1 MPGGEPQPILL
12 AGTNGDLRISG
23 DGRTLVFSQA
33 SLSAPVE
40 LFVGPLDG
48 AEGQVLEGV
57 RRLTRTNPSLAAFK
71 LRPAENVWFEG
82 AGGAKIQAW
91 VVKPPDF
98 VEGRKYPLLYL
109 VHGGPQN
116 SWHDGWTFRW
126 NAQVFAS
133 AGYVVFMPNPRGST
147 GFGQQFTDD
156 ISGDWAGRVYEDLM
170 KGLDFAEA
178 LPYVEKGRTGAA
190 GASYG
195 GYMMNWLLGHTT
207 RFKAVVTHASVYNLT
222 SMYGAT
228 EELWFPEWD
237 LKGTPWSN
245 PELYAKLSPHTY
257 AKDFKTPTLVTHGE
271 LDFRVPIGEGFQL
284 FTALQRQGVP
294 SKMVYFPDEGHWINK
309 PANSALWYKEF
320 IAWMDRWVK

>member
-1 MPGGEPQPILL
+1 M
-12 AGTNGDLRISG
+12 
-23 DGRTLVFSQA
+23 
-33 SLSAPVE
+33 
-40 LFVGPLDG
+40 
-48 AEGQVLEGV
+48 
-57 RRLTRTNPSLAAFK
+57 
-71 LRPAENVWFEG
+71 
-82 AGGAKIQAW
+82 
-91 VVKPPDF
+91 VKPPDF

-156 ISGDWAGRVYEDLM
+156 ISGDWAGKVYEDLM
-170 KGLDFAEA
+170 KGVDFAEA

-195 GYMMNWLLGHTT
+195 GYMMDWFLGHTT
-207 RFKAVVTHASVYNLT
+207 RFKAIVTHAGVYNLT
-222 SMYGAT
+222 SMYGVT

-237 LKGTPWSN
+237 LKGTPWTN
-245 PELYAKLSPHTY
+245 PDLYAKLSPHTY
-257 AKDFKTPTLVTHGE
+257 AKNFKTPTLVTHGE

-309 PANSALWYKEF
+309 PANSALWYNEF
-320 IAWMDRWVK
+320 IKWMDRWVK